1 MNTKR
6 ILHTWSA
13 GLLVIGAMLLTLVG
27 CMDDDLAKNNG
38 DVVEGVP
45 ITVTMKLAG
54 APTADVTVETRADDN
69 TLSDLTNLVIFVFH
83 EDGSLEHYVSSRPNN
98 DITFTKQSDGLYEV
112 RFQTT
117 SGKKNLIAV
126 ANTSQNTAD
135 GGFWELTEIQDA
147 VTS

>member
-6 ILHTWSA
+6 ILHTCSA
-13 GLLVIGAMLLTLVG
+13 SLLVIGAMLLTLVG

-98 DITFTKQSDGLYEV
+98 DITFTKQSGD
-112 RFQTT
+112 
-117 SGKKNLIAV
+117 
-126 ANTSQNTAD
+126 
-135 GGFWELTEIQDA
+135 
-147 VTS
+147 